1 MHEEHKMLNGG
12 IMKLTNE
19 EKKMLDGGYGS
30 GTAMAM
36 EMVVKWGEVYGAE
49 KLVDVTHTHT
59 STGEPVEWLKKIS
72 EGAKA
77 RTYSTIHPFPFD
89 LKRWEKMGVKKEY
102 VEKQMA
108 YYNQCFPYYKKLG
121 LINVYTCCPYMV
133 GNIPFYKSYTNF
145 FGSEAVLL
153 VNSLFGSRNP
163 RVGGPAPLLSAI
175 TGKAP
180 YCDLLVEENRYGEV
194 IFEPDPSLKP
204 ETLNNADLGAFG
216 YYVGYVAQERVVV
229 INNLART
236 LDFESFKY
244 FTAPMATSGSVAL
257 CHIVGITQD
266 APTLQAALGKRTNVE
281 KVVVGKK
288 EIKEMWR
295 KLNTTDSDDV
305 DLVALGCPNLSIP
318 ELKELADQLEGKK
331 VKEGKR
337 LWLGMGDDMLNMA
350 TRMGLIEPIEKAG
363 ATILTGICNGPL
375 TPWDKLEDKPKVV
388 ATDSVKGAHYINAGS
403 GMAVKVRFG
412 STKDCVDS
420 VITGKYVDTGRWL
433 S

>member
-1 MHEEHKMLNGG
+1 MR
-12 IMKLTNE
+12 LTKE
-19 EKKMLDGGYGS
+19 EKKMLSGGYGS

-36 EMVVKWGEVYGAE
+36 DMVVKWGEIYDADS
-49 KLVDVTHTHT
+49 LVDVTHTHT
-59 STGEPVEWLKKIS
+59 STGEPVQWLAQIS

-89 LKRWEKMGVKKEY
+89 LKRWRQMGVRADYAES
-102 VEKQMA
+102 QIA
-108 YYNQCFPYYKKLG
+108 YYEQCFPYYKSLG
-121 LINVYTCCPYMV
+121 LIPVYTCCPYMV
-133 GNIPFYKSYTNF
+133 GNIPLYKSYTNF

-153 VNSLFGSRNP
+153 TNSLFGSRNP

-180 YCDLLVEENRYGEV
+180 YCDLLVDENRFGEI
-194 IFEPDPSLKP
+194 IFEPAPSLKP
-204 ETLNNADLGAFG
+204 ERLTNADLGAFG
-216 YYVGYVAQERVVV
+216 YYVGIVAQERVTV
-229 INNLART
+229 INNLNRG

-257 CHIVGITQD
+257 CHIVGITPD
-266 APTLQAALGKRTNVE
+266 APTLKAALGKRKKVE
-281 KVVVGKK
+281 KVFVGPK
-288 EIKEMWR
+288 EIKEMYR
-295 KLNTTDSDDV
+295 KLNTTGSDDV

-318 ELKELADQLEGKK
+318 EMKELAELLDGKR

-337 LWLGMGDDMLNMA
+337 LWIGLGDEMLGMA
-350 TRMGLIEPIEKAG
+350 SRMGLVEPIEKSG

-388 ATDSVKGAHYINAGS
+388 ATNSVKDAHYINAGS
-403 GMAVKVRFG
+403 GMTVKVRFG
-412 STKDCVDS
+412 TTKDCVES
-420 VITGKYVDTGRWL
+420 VITGKFVDSGRWL